1 MVGGIEVPHY
11 RECKKN
17 MPNDILKSIQ
27 TVLTKGDKNGVVKLT
42 KEALDKGLS
51 VKTILEDG
59 LIKSMN
65 AIGEKFKAN
74 EIFIPEVLIAAKAM
88 HAGIAIL
95 EPHFTA
101 CGIKPAGKVVIG
113 TVKGDLH
120 DIGKNIV
127 SMMLKGACFEV
138 VDLGIDVPPG
148 KFLEIVKTNSPDII
162 AMSSLLTTSM
172 GAMKDTIKVLKE
184 SGLRDKV
191 KIMIGGAPVTQIF
204 ADSIGAD
211 SYAKDAATAVDKA
224 KELLSSRKL

>member
-1 MVGGIEVPHY
+1 MSD
-11 RECKKN
+11 
-17 MPNDILKSIQ
+17 DILKNIQ
-27 TVLTKGDKNGVVKLT
+27 ALLTKGDRNGVAKLT
-42 KEALDKGLS
+42 MEALDKGLS
-51 VKTILEDG
+51 VKVVLEDG

-95 EPHFTA
+95 EPYFTA
-101 CGIKPAGKVVIG
+101 CGIRPAGKVVIG

-148 KFLEIVKTNSPDII
+148 KFLEIVQTKSPDII

-191 KIMIGGAPVTQIF
+191 KIIVGGAPITQAF

-211 SYAKDAATAVDKA
+211 SYAKNAATAVDKA
-224 KELLSSRKL
+224 KELLGKR

>member
-1 MVGGIEVPHY
+1 MKDEI
-11 RECKKN
+11 
-17 MPNDILKSIQ
+17 
-27 TVLTKGDKNGVVKLT
+27 LTKIGEALAKGDRSAVSKLT
-42 KEALDKGLS
+42 KEALDKGLG
-51 VKTILEDG
+51 VKTILEEG
-59 LIKSMN
+59 LIASMN
-65 AIGEKFKAN
+65 SIGEKFKNN

-88 HAGIAIL
+88 HSGIAVL
-95 EPHFTA
+95 EPQFTA

-127 SMMLKGACFEV
+127 SMMLKGACFEI

-148 KFLEIVKTNSPDII
+148 KFVEIVRTKGVDII

-172 GAMKDTIKVLKE
+172 GAMKDTIKLLKD

-191 KIMIGGAPVTQIF
+191 KIIVGGAPVTQSF

-211 SYAKDAATAVDKA
+211 GYAKDAATAVDRA
-224 KELLSSRKL
+224 KELLQKL

>member
-1 MVGGIEVPHY
+1 MD
-11 RECKKN
+11 KS
-17 MPNDILKSIQ
+17 ILKSIGEA
-27 TVLTKGDKNGVVKLT
+27 LSKGDRNSVAKTV
-42 KEALDKGLS
+42 KEALDKGIE

-59 LIKSMN
+59 LIASMN
-65 AIGEKFKAN
+65 TIGEKFKNN

-88 HAGIAIL
+88 HSGIAVL
-95 EPHFTA
+95 EPHFNA
-101 CGIKPAGKVVIG
+101 CGIKPAGRVVIG

-127 SMMLKGACFEV
+127 SMMLKGACFQI

-148 KFLEIVKTNSPDII
+148 KFVEIAQTNGADII

-172 GAMKDTIKVLKE
+172 GAMKDTIKLLKE

-191 KIMIGGAPVTQIF
+191 KIIVGGAPVTQGF

-211 SYAKDAATAVDKA
+211 GYAKDAATAVDKA
-224 KELLSSRKL
+224 KELINK

>member
-1 MVGGIEVPHY
+1 MGD
-11 RECKKN
+11 N
-17 MPNDILKSIQ
+17 MLKAINDA
-27 TVLTKGDKNGVVKLT
+27 LTKGDRNGVAKLT

-51 VKTILEDG
+51 VKAILEDG

-65 AIGEKFKAN
+65 AIGEKFKVN

-148 KFLEIVKTNSPDII
+148 KFLEIAQTKSPDII

-191 KIMIGGAPVTQIF
+191 KIIVGGAPVTQAF

-224 KELLSSRKL
+224 KELLAKR

>member
-1 MVGGIEVPHY
+1 MEDSML
-11 RECKKN
+11 K
-17 MPNDILKSIQ
+17 DIKDALA
-27 TVLTKGDKNGVVKLT
+27 KGDRNGVAKAT
-42 KEALDKGLS
+42 KDALDKGID
-51 VKTILEDG
+51 VKTILEEA
-59 LIKSMN
+59 LIASMN

-74 EIFIPEVLIAAKAM
+74 EMFIPEVLIAAKAM
-88 HAGIAIL
+88 HAGIAVL

-127 SMMLKGACFEV
+127 SMMLKGACFDIM
-138 VDLGIDVPPG
+138 DLGIDVPPG
-148 KFLEIVKTNSPDII
+148 KFVEIVQTNSPDII

-172 GAMKDTIKVLKE
+172 GAMKDTIKLLKE

-191 KIMIGGAPVTQIF
+191 KIIVGGAPVTQTF

-211 SYAKDAATAVDKA
+211 GYAKDAATAVDKA
-224 KELLSSRKL
+224 REMLKR

>member
-1 MVGGIEVPHY
+1 MLD
-11 RECKKN
+11 
-17 MPNDILKSIQ
+17 DILKSIQ
-27 TVLTKGDKNGVVKLT
+27 DTLAKGDRNGVAKLT
-42 KEALDKGLS
+42 KEALDKGLN
-51 VKTILEDG
+51 VKEILEDG
-59 LIKSMN
+59 LIKSMS

-101 CGIKPAGKVVIG
+101 CGIKPTGKVVIG

-148 KFLEIVKTNSPDII
+148 KFLEIVHTKVPDII

-191 KIMIGGAPVTQIF
+191 KIIVGGAPITQVF

-211 SYAKDAATAVDKA
+211 SYAKDAATAVDRA
-224 KELLSSRKL
+224 KELLKK

>member
-1 MVGGIEVPHY
+1 MQD
-11 RECKKN
+11 
-17 MPNDILKSIQ
+17 DILKNIQ
-27 TVLTKGDKNGVVKLT
+27 ATLTKGDRNGVVKLT

-51 VKTILEDG
+51 VKTILEDA

-65 AIGEKFKAN
+65 VIGEKFKAN
-74 EIFIPEVLIAAKAM
+74 EVFIPEVLIAAKAM
-88 HAGIAIL
+88 HAGIAVL
-95 EPHFTA
+95 EPFFA
-101 CGIKPAGKVVIG
+101 ASGIKSTGKVVIG

-138 VDLGIDVPPG
+138 VDLGIDVPPD
-148 KFLEIVKTNSPDII
+148 KFLEIVQTNSPDIV

-184 SGLRDKV
+184 SGLRDRV
-191 KIMIGGAPVTQIF
+191 KIIVGGAPITQSF

-224 KELLSSRKL
+224 KELLKK

>member
-1 MVGGIEVPHY
+1 MSDDFL
-11 RECKKN
+11 KN
-17 MPNDILKSIQ
+17 IRDAR
-27 TVLTKGDKNGVVKLT
+27 TKGDGTGVAKLT
-42 KEALDKGLS
+42 NEALDRGLS
-51 VKTILEDG
+51 VKMILEDG
-59 LIKSMN
+59 LIRSMN

-101 CGIKPAGKVVIG
+101 CGIKPAGRVVIG

-138 VDLGIDVPPG
+138 MDLGIDVPPG
-148 KFLEIVKTNSPDII
+148 KFLEIVQTRSPDII

-191 KIMIGGAPVTQIF
+191 KIIIGGAPITQSF

-224 KELLSSRKL
+224 KELLNSRKL

>member
-1 MVGGIEVPHY
+1 
-11 RECKKN
+11 
-17 MPNDILKSIQ
+17 MPDDILKSIQ
-27 TVLTKGDKNGVVKLT
+27 VALTKGDRSGVAGLT

-51 VKTILEDG
+51 VKEILEDG

-88 HAGIAIL
+88 HSGIAIL

-148 KFLEIVKTNSPDII
+148 KFLEIVQTKSPDII

-172 GAMKDTIKVLKE
+172 GAMRDTIKVLKE
-184 SGLRDKV
+184 SGLRDRV
-191 KIMIGGAPVTQIF
+191 KIIVGGAPITQVF

-224 KELLSSRKL
+224 KELLKK

>member
-1 MVGGIEVPHY
+1 MQD
-11 RECKKN
+11 
-17 MPNDILKSIQ
+17 DILKNIQ
-27 TVLTKGDKNGVVKLT
+27 SLLTKGDRDGVVKLT
-42 KEALDKGLS
+42 KEALNKGLS
-51 VKTILEDG
+51 VKMILEDG

-101 CGIKPAGKVVIG
+101 CGIRSAGRVVIG

-148 KFLEIVKTNSPDII
+148 KFLEIAQTRSPDII

-191 KIMIGGAPVTQIF
+191 KIIVGGAPITQAF

-211 SYAKDAATAVDKA
+211 SYAKDAATAVDRA
-224 KELLSSRKL
+224 RELLGKR

>member
-1 MVGGIEVPHY
+1 MDDSL
-11 RECKKN
+11 KN
-17 MPNDILKSIQ
+17 IQ
-27 TVLTKGDKNGVVKLT
+27 DVLAKGDRNGVVKLT
-42 KEALDKGLS
+42 LEALDKGLS

-59 LIKSMN
+59 LIKSMS

-101 CGIKPAGKVVIG
+101 CGIKPSGKVVIG

-148 KFLEIVKTNSPDII
+148 KFLEIVQTKAPDII

-191 KIMIGGAPVTQIF
+191 KIIVGGAPITQGF

-224 KELLSSRKL
+224 KELLKK

>member
-1 MVGGIEVPHY
+1 MADI
-11 RECKKN
+11 
-17 MPNDILKSIQ
+17 ILKDIGSALARGDRA
-27 TVLTKGDKNGVVKLT
+27 TVAKLT
-42 KEALDKGLS
+42 KEALDKGLG

-59 LIKSMN
+59 LIASMN

-88 HAGIAIL
+88 HAGIAVL
-95 EPHFTA
+95 EPLFA
-101 CGIKPAGKVVIG
+101 SSGIKPMGKVIIG

-138 VDLGIDVPPG
+138 MDLGIDVPPG
-148 KFLEIVKTNSPDII
+148 KFVEIVQAKGADII

-172 GAMKDTIKVLKE
+172 GAMKDTIKLLKE
-184 SGLRDKV
+184 SGVRDKV
-191 KIMIGGAPVTQIF
+191 KIIIGGAPITQSF

-211 SYAKDAATAVDKA
+211 GYAKDAATAVDKA
-224 KELLSSRKL
+224 KELLKV

>member
-1 MVGGIEVPHY
+1 MLD
-11 RECKKN
+11 
-17 MPNDILKSIQ
+17 DILKSIQ
-27 TVLTKGDKNGVVKLT
+27 DTLAKGDRNGVAKLT
-42 KEALDKGLS
+42 KEALDKGLN
-51 VKTILEDG
+51 VKEILEDG
-59 LIKSMN
+59 LIKSMS

-101 CGIKPAGKVVIG
+101 CGIKPTGKVVIG

-148 KFLEIVKTNSPDII
+148 KFLEIVQTKVPDII

-191 KIMIGGAPVTQIF
+191 KIIVGGAPITQVF

-211 SYAKDAATAVDKA
+211 GYAKDAATAVDKA
-224 KELLSSRKL
+224 KELLKKL

>member
-1 MVGGIEVPHY
+1 MGENILS
-11 RECKKN
+11 
-17 MPNDILKSIQ
+17 DIGKALA
-27 TVLTKGDKNGVVKLT
+27 KGDRSGVAKLT
-42 KEALDKGLS
+42 QEALDKGFD
-51 VKTILEDG
+51 VKTVLEDG
-59 LIKSMN
+59 LIASMN

-88 HAGIAIL
+88 HAGIAVL
-95 EPHFTA
+95 EPHFAA

-138 VDLGIDVPPG
+138 MDLGIDVPPG
-148 KFLEIVKTNSPDII
+148 KFVEIVQAKGADII

-172 GAMKDTIKVLKE
+172 GAMKDTIKLLKD
-184 SGLRDKV
+184 SGVRDKV
-191 KIMIGGAPVTQIF
+191 KIIVGGAPVTQGF

-211 SYAKDAATAVDKA
+211 GYAKDAATAVDKA
-224 KELLSSRKL
+224 KELIVK

>member
-1 MVGGIEVPHY
+1 MSD
-11 RECKKN
+11 
-17 MPNDILKSIQ
+17 DILINIQ
-27 TVLTKGDKNGVVKLT
+27 AVLAKGDRNGVAKLT
-42 KEALDKGLS
+42 KEALDKGIS
-51 VKTILEDG
+51 VKAILEDG
-59 LIKSMN
+59 LIKSMS

-148 KFLEIVKTNSPDII
+148 KFMEIVQTRSPDII

-172 GAMKDTIKVLKE
+172 GAMKDTIKILKE

-191 KIMIGGAPVTQIF
+191 KIIVGGAPVTQVF
-204 ADSIGAD
+204 ADAIGAD

-224 KELLSSRKL
+224 KELLKK

>member
-1 MVGGIEVPHY
+1 
-11 RECKKN
+11 
-17 MPNDILKSIQ
+17 MPDDILKNIQ
-27 TVLTKGDKNGVVKLT
+27 EMLAKGDRNGVAKLT

-51 VKTILEDG
+51 VKEILEEA

-65 AIGEKFKAN
+65 VIGEKFKAN

-95 EPHFTA
+95 EPYFTA
-101 CGIKPAGKVVIG
+101 CGIKPAGKVAIG

-138 VDLGIDVPPG
+138 MDLGIDVPPG
-148 KFLEIVKTNSPDII
+148 KFLEIVQTRSPDII

-191 KIMIGGAPVTQIF
+191 KIIIGGAPITQLF

-224 KELLSSRKL
+224 KELLNSRKL

>member
-1 MVGGIEVPHY
+1 MLKNIGIA
-11 RECKKN
+11 
-17 MPNDILKSIQ
+17 LA
-27 TVLTKGDKNGVVKLT
+27 KGDRNTVAKLT
-42 KEALDKGLS
+42 QEALDKGID

-59 LIKSMN
+59 LIASMN

-88 HAGIAIL
+88 HAGIAVL
-95 EPHFTA
+95 EPHFSA
-101 CGIKPAGKVVIG
+101 SGIKPAGKVIIG

-148 KFLEIVKTNSPDII
+148 KFVEIVQAKGADII

-172 GAMKDTIKVLKE
+172 GAMKDTIKLLKD
-184 SGLRDKV
+184 SNLRDKV
-191 KIMIGGAPVTQIF
+191 KIIVGGAPVTQVF

-211 SYAKDAATAVDKA
+211 GYAKDAATAVDRA
-224 KELLSSRKL
+224 KELIEKR

>member
-1 MVGGIEVPHY
+1 MSD
-11 RECKKN
+11 
-17 MPNDILKSIQ
+17 DILKNIQ
-27 TVLTKGDKNGVVKLT
+27 SLLAKGDRNGVVRLT

-51 VKTILEDG
+51 VKEILEEG

-95 EPHFTA
+95 EPYFTA
-101 CGIKPAGKVVIG
+101 CGIRPAGKVVIG

-148 KFLEIVKTNSPDII
+148 KFLEIVQTKSPDII

-172 GAMKDTIKVLKE
+172 GAMRDTIKVLKE

-191 KIMIGGAPVTQIF
+191 KIIVGGAPITQSY

-224 KELLSSRKL
+224 KELLKK